1 MKGNNGAGL
10 ALIRAFIS
18 NDSQLEVQLFKSN
31 AMEDLCQYALT
42 QILAYNAPSLI
53 AEHSH

>member
-10 ALIRAFIS
+10 ALISAFIS